1 MKTYCNIPMLDLQL
15 FADGGSAGTGGGDG
29 GTAQGAGVTA
39 GAAGQQGSGVN
50 AKAAPAAEGTAVAGQ
65 ENVDPAAAFDALI
78 KGQYKDQYNASVK
91 KILDG
96 RLSGLNKQLQGYQ
109 SGQVVFD
116 ILAEKYGLEATD
128 YAGIAK
134 AAENDKSF
142 VAKEA
147 LESGKDPDE
156 ILERNKSRRKIA
168 ALTQQVEQQR
178 RWQQDQIKIQQASR
192 QEAEWKRQA
201 EDTKKVYPGLD
212 LNAEIQNPQFAQLL
226 RSGVPVKT
234 AYEVVHMNEIMGGVM
249 QYAVN
254 RTTQNIT
261 NSVIAGASRPSE
273 NGAAPQSAAL
283 AKSDVSLL
291 SKKDRAEIIERVR
304 KGEKIRL

>member
-1 MKTYCNIPMLDLQL
+1 MKTYYNIPMLDLQL

-78 KGQYKDQYNASVK
+78 KGQYKDQYDAHVK
-91 KILDG
+91 KILGG

-109 SGQVVFD
+109 AGQPVFD
-116 ILAEKYGLEATD
+116 ILGELYGIDPTD

-134 AAENDKSF
+134 AAAQDKRF
-142 VAKEA
+142 VEKEA
-147 LESGKDPDE
+147 MELGKDPEDLLQLKQVQRE
-156 ILERNKSRRKIA
+156 NAYMRR
-168 ALTQQVEQQR
+168 QMEQQQ
-178 RWQQDQIKIQQASR
+178 RWHQDQIKNQQVSM

-201 EDTKKVYPGLD
+201 EDTKKVYPGLSLD
-212 LNAEIQNPQFAQLL
+212 TELKNPQFQQLL
-226 RSGVPVKT
+226 KNGVPVKT

-291 SKKDRAEIIERVR
+291 SKKDRADIIERVR
-304 KGEKIRL
+304 KGEKIRF